1 LVQADFSYVVF
12 TNIRFE
18 AAMIVKASFVKI
30 ESKYCVIE
38 LTTFT
43 ETDLSEG
50 NHYEHNMTNVL
61 FNRSLLFQ
69 TKFYFIK
76 LNLTKFVH
84 SNMKQIEI
92 LNCQFINLC
101 YIENSSLVNA
111 TIENT
116 SFINTNI
123 SECDMS
129 NSLIKNSSFSYVV
142 FNNVN
147 FNNASLENNVFS
159 NVNFFNCDMRG
170 ALLLRNVFHNS
181 SFINCSVSDEQS
193 IRNQLIN

>member
-12 TNIRFE
+12 TNVRFE

-30 ESKYCVIE
+30 KSKYCIIE
-38 LTTFT
+38 HTNFT

-50 NHYEHNMTNVL
+50 NHYGHNMTNIL

-69 TKFYFIK
+69 TKFHFIK

-84 SNMKQIEI
+84 S
-92 LNCQFINLC
+92 NLC